1 MKPEI
6 SVIFCTHN
14 PQIEH
19 LARVL
24 LALKLQH
31 LFLEQWE
38 LIIVDSA
45 SNCPLTD
52 GNSYH
57 YPGEHNCTYP
67 YSNYSTG
74 VDIHW
79 HTQARIVREK
89 EMGLAAARLRGFQEA
104 EGDLL
109 VFVNEDNVLDPNYL
123 LQVQRIF
130 QTHPGLG
137 AIAGKSTPEFEVNPE
152 PWIAEFYNVLA
163 LRDFGDHPL
172 MTAEC
177 QLKQPVTRLEPPTYP
192 EFAPAGIGLAVRR
205 SAFASY
211 ADRITGD
218 ALRLTFGRT
227 GSQLTSGEDNDIIL
241 TLMSTGWQVGY
252 FPQLQLTH
260 LIPAKRL
267 ERNYLAKLNYASSRS
282 WVQVLDVHRI
292 RTWQKIPAWTVLP
305 RKVKAF
311 LMYQP
316 WRNAAAYVRWWG
328 ACGMYEGLASLSD
341 STISQ

>member
-6 SVIFCTHN
+6 SVIICTHN
-14 PQIEH
+14 PRFDY
-19 LARVL
+19 LSRVL
-24 LALKLQH
+24 LALQSQQ
-31 LFLEQWE
+31 LFLDQWE
-38 LIIVDSA
+38 LIIVDNA
-45 SNCPLTD
+45 SDRPLVND
-52 GNSYH
+52 REYSYKQERE
-57 YPGEHNCTYP
+57 PLYP
-67 YSNYSTG
+67 YCNHTTG
-74 VDIHW
+74 TNIYW
-79 HTQARIVREK
+79 HPQASIVREEK
-89 EMGLAAARLRGFQEA
+89 LGLTGARLKGFQVAQGE
-104 EGDLL
+104 LL
-109 VFVNEDNVLDPNYL
+109 VFVDDDNLLQPDYL
-123 LQVQRIF
+123 LQIHQIF
-130 QTHPGLG
+130 QAHPGLG
-137 AIAGKSTPEFEVNPE
+137 AIAGKSTPEFEINPE
-152 PWIAEFYNVLA
+152 PWMAEFYKVLA
-163 LRDFGDHPL
+163 LRDFGEHPL

-177 QLKQPVTRLEPPTYP
+177 QLKQPVTRLETPAYP

-218 ALRLTFGRT
+218 TLRLTFGRT

-267 ERNYLAKLNYASSRS
+267 ERKYLAKLNYASSRS

-341 STISQ
+341 